1 MRTIVDLPQ
10 SQIDALA
17 ELSVKEGLSR
27 AELIR
32 RAVASFLEGNAPQQ
46 EKAFG
51 LWADLSGDDLAE
63 DGLAYQRRIRSE
75 WGQA

>member
-17 ELSVKEGLSR
+17 ELSAREGLSR

-32 RAVASFLEGNAPQQ
+32 RAVASYLAGNSPQREQ
-46 EKAFG
+46 AFG
-51 LWADLSGDDLAE
+51 LWADLQE
-63 DGLAYQRRIRSE
+63 DGLAYQRRLRSE
-75 WGQA
+75 WDQA

>member
-17 ELSVKEGLSR
+17 ELSAREGLSR

-32 RAVASFLEGNAPQQ
+32 RAVASFLEANAPQQ

-51 LWADLSGDDLAE
+51 LWAGLSENGLAE
-63 DGLAYQRRIRSE
+63 DGLAYQQRLRSE
-75 WGQA
+75 WNQA